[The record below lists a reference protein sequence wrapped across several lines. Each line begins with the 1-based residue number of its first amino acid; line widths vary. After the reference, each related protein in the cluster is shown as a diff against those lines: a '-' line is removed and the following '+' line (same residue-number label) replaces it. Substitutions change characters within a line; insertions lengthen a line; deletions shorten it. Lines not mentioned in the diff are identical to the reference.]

1 MKINLLYFASL
12 KEKLDCD
19 KEHLELSDNIKTI
32 EDLKVLLSQRGK
44 QWDDSFKSDHSL
56 LVSINQ
62 QIANDLSTIN
72 EDDEIA
78 FFPPVTGG

>member
-12 KEKLDCD
+12 KEKLGCG
-19 KEHLELSDNIKTI
+19 KEQLELSDEIKTV
-32 EDLKVLLSQRGK
+32 EDLKVLLSQRGAS
-44 QWDDSFKSDHSL
+44 WSESFKSDHSL

-62 QIANDLSTIN
+62 QMANELSNIKN
-72 EDDEIA
+72 DDEVA